1 MSSLE
6 KGEMLKG
13 LESNDNFP
21 GSFPFSRL
29 LMRAG
34 TVYCESV
41 CLSGHAES
49 PWKKN
54 IILTHLIACSVECI
68 NLLNW
73 LSLRVMRRGCFHD

>member
-41 CLSGHAES
+41 YLSGHAES
-49 PWKKN
+49 PWKK
-54 IILTHLIACSVECI
+54 I
-68 NLLNW
+68 
-73 LSLRVMRRGCFHD
+73 